1 MTREKTTG
9 SIAECS
15 RCCTCCIKG
24 GPAFHLEDRK
34 QIEDGTILL
43 KHLYTIRRGEPGFDN
58 VANRV
63 VPADTD
69 IIKMRGKKNLQA
81 CTFLDQEASS
91 CRIYDKRPLECRV
104 LKCWD
109 TREIERVYSRNRL
122 TRKDL
127 LGDVADVWQ
136 LVSDHERR
144 CRYDAVQEVLAS
156 AGDGIEESGIETLR
170 EIIGYDTHL
179 RSVLAEK
186 GGMDPELMDFL
197 FGRPMR
203 QTIRHYRHPMLF
215 RL

>member
-1 MTREKTTG
+1 MALEKTTG
-9 SIAECS
+9 SITECS

-34 QIEDGTILL
+34 RIEDGTILL
-43 KHLYTIRRGEPGFDN
+43 KHLYTIRRGEPSFDN

-69 IIKMRGKKNLQA
+69 IVKMRSKKNLQA
-81 CTFLDQEASS
+81 CTFLDEEANS

-109 TREIERVYSRNRL
+109 TREIKRVYAGNRL

-127 LGDVADVWQ
+127 LGDVADIWQ

-144 CRYDAVQEVLAS
+144 CSYDAVQEVLAS
-156 AGDGIEESGIETLR
+156 AGDGIEESGLETLR
-170 EIIGYDTHL
+170 EMIAYDTHI
-179 RSVLAEK
+179 RSVLAGK

-203 QTIRHYRHPMLF
+203 ETIRNYRHPMVF